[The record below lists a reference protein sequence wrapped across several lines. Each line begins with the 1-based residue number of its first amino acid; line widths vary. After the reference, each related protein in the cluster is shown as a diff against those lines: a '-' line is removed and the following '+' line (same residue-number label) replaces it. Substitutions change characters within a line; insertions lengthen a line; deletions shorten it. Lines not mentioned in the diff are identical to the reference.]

1 MKKHQKLGK
10 GSYCT
15 LYFSGSADGLS
26 VPDEAI
32 AIIDRHVVVGEDW
45 EKVRGGELYRLAE
58 RVGIRAE
65 LKIEKYRRPTPE
77 MLPYAV
83 KENNRFVRRF
93 KETYREVRGK
103 EVEITY
109 GASVGGDFNYFG
121 TYLANQR
128 SSSGQSGGATGT
140 PPTSGSVSHPS
151 GGSRKST

>member
-1 MKKHQKLGK
+1 MRTGRRLG
-10 GSYCT
+10 
-15 LYFSGSADGLS
+15 
-26 VPDEAI
+26 
-32 AIIDRHVVVGEDW
+32 
-45 EKVRGGELYRLAE
+45 GGELYRLAE

-121 TYLANQR
+121 TYL
-128 SSSGQSGGATGT
+128 GKPTLVFGPIGGATGT